1 MVFYYFSWTKLCQ
14 QGNIDLL
21 VPFLA
26 RDTTE
31 IRDFGNSQLN
41 DLEKLLLL
49 SSAHSLVARTEFVG
63 SAVQY

>member
-1 MVFYYFSWTKLCQ
+1 MSTGKHR
-14 QGNIDLL
+14 LL

-31 IRDFGNSQLN
+31 IRDFGNSQVN